1 MVGRYH
7 AHGRCN
13 ASSRRE
19 IGYPGCTS
27 RLAERIG
34 EYAPGERS
42 ATRPTAFGASERTA
56 ADEALVSRESPAQEV
71 VDPVVLMFAKK

>member
-13 ASSRRE
+13 APSRHE

-27 RLAERIG
+27 RLAEWID
-34 EYAPGERS
+34 EYAPSERS
-42 ATRPTAFGASERTA
+42 ATRPTVFGASERTA

-71 VDPVVLMFAKK
+71 VDPVLMFTKK